1 MNGRLDNEFPVIYGR
16 RPRKKRDSVD
26 DFNDDIED
34 SIDAREIFDLIR
46 YFFQINNQCGYF

>member
-46 YFFQINNQCGYF
+46 YFSK